1 MRVLLLSLLVLLVLP
16 EPVWGAPPNAHNPTA
31 PKGQRRTRK
40 AKKRKRPKVR
50 VTRDEAAGG
59 THWRIASRQGVLH
72 VWRPP
77 GYDRKRAGIV
87 VFVHGYHVTADRAWK
102 RHHLLEQFRASR
114 QNALFVIV
122 DGPSAPGRPVK
133 FPALSKVLTRV
144 ARYARLRLP
153 HGHIVAVSHS
163 AGYRTVVEW
172 LDYRYLSHVVLLD
185 SLYAND
191 KSFHDWMTTVRNHD
205 WHRLTVVARD
215 TRPQVKQLKRLF
227 KSGRRLVELDRLP
240 VEYSELSRRQ
250 RGASLVFFDSQ
261 YGHSA
266 LVTNKKVLP
275 VLLRRTRLR
284 LLR

>member
-1 MRVLLLSLLVLLVLP
+1 
-16 EPVWGAPPNAHNPTA
+16 
-31 PKGQRRTRK
+31 
-40 AKKRKRPKVR
+40 
-50 VTRDEAAGG
+50 
-59 THWRIASRQGVLH
+59 
-72 VWRPP
+72 
-77 GYDRKRAGIV
+77 
-87 VFVHGYHVTADRAWK
+87 
-102 RHHLLEQFRASR
+102 
-114 QNALFVIV
+114 
-122 DGPSAPGRPVK
+122 
-133 FPALSKVLTRV
+133 V
-144 ARYARLRLP
+144 ARHARLRLP

-185 SLYAND
+185 SLYASD
-191 KSFHDWMTTVRNHD
+191 SSFHDWMTTARNHG

-227 KSGRRLVELDRLP
+227 GKPAGRSRRLVELERIP
-240 VEYSELSRRQ
+240 EEYSELSRGQ
-250 RGASLVFFDSQ
+250 RGASLVFLDSQ